1 MSQQGERR
9 THAEDDWW
17 DRLYDE
23 ATPGTGPTTGTDHTV
38 DDHFDSTPGM
48 ISDRRPAET
57 SGPPAPP
64 EELPRQER
72 GLPGFSERGGPF
84 AAPRDRAPWEPPEP
98 PGRTDPP
105 ERTDPPGPPRT
116 LGPDPRTSAPLREGG
131 RTDVPEG
138 GPGGGQEATGEWDAW
153 LPTPRR
159 RTGVEPGGP
168 ELDGRMERG
177 GEPERDSWAEWGS
190 STEQDGRAE
199 QDSRAERDVR
209 DVGGGAGPEAVA
221 ESAPESVAEP
231 AVKRPGPH
239 APPEPDVS
247 TFPFAR
253 GDDTSRTSS
262 TWGPP
267 PSPPGPPGAPG
278 PRPDRHRT
286 RRLWDEPGPHGTPPP
301 GPDPDATTVTG
312 PAPGV
317 IPPSDASP
325 APGVSPPSDA
335 SPPPVRSSD
344 ATAGPA
350 DPEAD
355 TGADGAPGA
364 QSAPV
369 PDPRRSEPRHTEV
382 RRSEPRHTEAPHT
395 EAHHTEARAEAPRR
409 TGTRADGHLRN
420 IPPLP
425 TSFPPWSGNQDHA
438 PDPVG
443 KDRGSTDR
451 SSSVGQDR
459 GSTAEWEAPPVPPAA
474 PLVPPATPPPPAAP
488 APPSAAPAPPP
499 APFLAPRPVL
509 AHVGDGPPTY
519 DAEPTALAA
528 ADPQNLDGLVA
539 DTVLDG
545 AQYGS
550 YTLRA
555 ASVRGDSARY
565 RGEPRRDTLLTAR
578 FGSGPGGLVLVA
590 VASGARAAEG
600 AHLAA
605 ADACRWIAGSVGRSH
620 ARLAEDIRAGRRGD
634 LKSGLHRLTD
644 RSYGKLRAH
653 AAELGLE
660 PGEYTADLRC
670 LLLSADPDCRTRIYF
685 GVGDGGLFR
694 LRDGVWQDIEPP
706 EPRPDALTGEPVVGF
721 GSVPADEELPEEGPD
736 GDRLTMDLGITT
748 PPSPHIDGVPPTS
761 PFRFRASVARPGDVL
776 LLSSAGL
783 AEPVRGEPALAGEL
797 AARWGGQQPPPGLA
811 TFLADVALRVKGYAD
826 DRTAVAVWE
835 A

>member
-23 ATPGTGPTTGTDHTV
+23 ATPGTDPTTGTGHTV
-38 DDHFDSTPGM
+38 DDHFDSTQGM
-48 ISDRRPAET
+48 ISDRRPDGT
-57 SGPPAPP
+57 PDPPLPAAPP
-64 EELPRQER
+64 VPSAPPPEPTRGDPELT
-72 GLPGFSERGGPF
+72 GLPERGGPF
-84 AAPRDRAPWEPPEP
+84 EAPRTRAPWEPLELV
-98 PGRTDPP
+98 DPP
-105 ERTDPPGPPRT
+105 ATPARPATPRTPGT
-116 LGPDPRTSAPLREGG
+116 LGPDPRASASGWEEPWE
-131 RTDVPEG
+131 DESQEE
-138 GPGGGQEATGEWDAW
+138 GQESTGAWDAW

-159 RTGVEPGGP
+159 RTGAESAGPG
-168 ELDGRMERG
+168 
-177 GEPERDSWAEWGS
+177 RDSRGADAE
-190 STEQDGRAE
+190 AE
-199 QDSRAERDVR
+199 S
-209 DVGGGAGPEAVA
+209 EAVA
-221 ESAPESVAEP
+221 ESAA
-231 AVKRPGPH
+231 
-239 APPEPDVS
+239 DVS
-247 TFPFAR
+247 TFPFTR
-253 GDDTSRTSS
+253 VDDAPSASS

-286 RRLWDEPGPHGTPPP
+286 RRLWDEPGPHGTPSPD
-301 GPDPDATTVTG
+301 PDPDATTVT
-312 PAPGV
+312 
-317 IPPSDASP
+317 SP
-325 APGVSPPSDA
+325 ALG
-335 SPPPVRSSD
+335 
-344 ATAGPA
+344 ATAGRPPA
-350 DPEAD
+350 PEAD
-355 TGADGAPGA
+355 TGADGGPAAPTEPAPGA
-364 QSAPV
+364 
-369 PDPRRSEPRHTEV
+369 RRTE
-382 RRSEPRHTEAPHT
+382 T
-395 EAHHTEARAEAPRR
+395 RAE
-409 TGTRADGHLRN
+409 GHLRD

-425 TSFPPWSGNQDHA
+425 TSFPRWYG
-438 PDPVG
+438 
-443 KDRGSTDR
+443 
-451 SSSVGQDR
+451 GQDR
-459 GSTAEWEAPPVPPAA
+459 DEDRDRGQDPGRDRNRGQDPGTAAEWEAPPVPPAA
-474 PLVPPATPPPPAAP
+474 PLVPPAAPPPPATSEPALAP
-488 APPSAAPAPPP
+488 
-499 APFLAPRPVL
+499 APRPVL

-528 ADPQNLDGLVA
+528 ADPQDLDGLVA

-578 FGSGPGGLVLVA
+578 FGNGPGGLVLVA

-620 ARLAEDIRAGRRGD
+620 ARLAEDIRVGRRGD

-653 AAELGLE
+653 AAERGLE

-706 EPRPDALTGEPVVGF
+706 APRPDALAGEPVVGF
-721 GSVPADEELPEEGPD
+721 GSVPAEEEMSEEDPD

-748 PPSPHIDGVPPTS
+748 PPSPHVDSVPPTS

-783 AEPVRGEPALAGEL
+783 AEPVRGEPALAREL
-797 AARWGGQQPPPGLA
+797 AERWAGQQSPPGLA
-811 TFLADVALRVKGYAD
+811 TFLADVTLRAKGYAD